1 MSYKSVQ
8 AENFAK
14 NNTEASQWE
23 VCEITGFSHGR
34 PLYQI
39 PYKLVQGWSLD
50 NLKAGYF
57 GDGLANCELCG
68 HPIMN
73 LHYIECE
80 NSEICMLVGSDC
92 VNTFKGAK
100 FTEKHEK
107 VYREKRIRKMFKEW
121 FPKAWKE
128 FKEIYGGNSWRGSS
142 MYNDGVRYDSRKQWN
157 YMKELKSIDRYLQG
171 IPDVYSSRSV
181 NPRDLTIR
189 KLLGIMERGLIHGL
203 TLPVE
208 HKELT
213 EKPPKKDASN
223 ENN

>member
-23 VCEITGFSHGR
+23 FCEITGFSHGR

-73 LHYIECE
+73 LHYIECKD
-80 NSEICMLVGSDC
+80 SEICMLVGSDC

-121 FPKAWKE
+121 FPKSWDM
-128 FKEIYGGNSWRGSS
+128 FKEIYSNGRRW
-142 MYNDGVRYDSRKQWN
+142 NDGIRYNSQRQWN

-171 IPDVYSSRSV
+171 ITDCYSSRSV

-189 KLLGIMERGLIHGL
+189 KLLGIMKRGVDHGL
-203 TLPVE
+203 TLPNE
-208 HKELT
+208 FMELT
-213 EKPPKKDASN
+213 EKPPKKEESK
-223 ENN
+223 